1 MHPAGELPRDVHLR
15 VLAAL
20 MGVVSAPLLL
30 MLALAPLAL
39 IRVVVS
45 PSASRGDDMPGMV
58 AVLVLSFFLGI
69 YGVVNAIAAYKLW
82 KRQARGGWWAAAVC
96 VTWIPVGLLPFGAYG
111 LFALLRP
118 HVRETWLGKHA

>member
-1 MHPAGELPRDVHLR
+1 MHQARELPRDIHLR

-30 MLALAPLAL
+30 MLVLSPIAL

-45 PSASRGDDMPGMV
+45 PSDFRGDDIPV
-58 AVLVLSFFLGI
+58 AIAVLVLTFFLGI

-82 KRQARGGWWAAAVC
+82 KRQSRGGWWAAAVC

-118 HVRETWLGKHA
+118 HVRESWLGKAA